1 MQPNNK
7 CSEVQTGSAPEGINV
22 SSEHPLKSF
31 FILTA
36 GTIATIIVIITILGF
51 SADYL
56 VKYIPVEYEQDLF
69 SKDGL
74 YLMPFPVDESEQ
86 GEQARQY
93 VQNLVDEL
101 HIAAGEEYAD
111 HHFQVEIA
119 DEYSTNAFAVPGGH
133 IVVTRGLFS
142 AIESEN
148 GLSMILAHEM
158 AHHYERHPLRST
170 GRGLVVSVF
179 LLAILGADGSSFLQ
193 GFLSN
198 TASITNLAFS
208 RKQETDSDTF
218 ALDLL
223 LKFYGHASGAAEFFQ
238 HIKGEEELSSE
249 VPNFLSTHPSTEG
262 RIAALNKFE
271 IEHSG
276 EKTPLPNFIREYTQY
291 FDTEEAIE

>member
-1 MQPNNK
+1 MKYTPKQP
-7 CSEVQTGSAPEGINV
+7 PEGINV
-22 SSEHPLKSF
+22 STEHPLKSF
-31 FILTA
+31 FILTF
-36 GTIATIIVIITILGF
+36 GTVVVIVVIITILGL

-74 YLMPFPVDESEQ
+74 YLMPFPVDESIE
-86 GEQARQY
+86 GMQAKQY
-93 VQNLVDEL
+93 LQNLVNEL
-101 HIAAGEEYAD
+101 HVAAGEKYAE

-119 DEYSTNAFAVPGGH
+119 DDYNTNAFAVPGGH

-142 AIESEN
+142 SIESEN

-179 LLAILGADGSSFLQ
+179 LLAVLGADGSSFLK

-218 ALDLL
+218 ASSLL

-238 HIKGEEELSSE
+238 YIKAEEGIASE
-249 VPNFLSTHPSTEG
+249 IPSFLSTHPSTEG
-262 RIAALNKFE
+262 RIDALNKFE
-271 IEHSG
+271 NEHPG
-276 EKTPLPNFIREYTQY
+276 EKTSLPEFIHDYALNIDY
-291 FDTEEAIE
+291 EEVSE